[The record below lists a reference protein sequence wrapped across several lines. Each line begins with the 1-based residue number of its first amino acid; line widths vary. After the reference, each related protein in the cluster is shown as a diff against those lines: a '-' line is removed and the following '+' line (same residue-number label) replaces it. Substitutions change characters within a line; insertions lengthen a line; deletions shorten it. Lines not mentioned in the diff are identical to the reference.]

1 MKWGPGNANLQSKI
15 FFIWFGCCFLCIAF
29 VYFFIY
35 ETKGL
40 TLEQI
45 DELYDE
51 VSVARDSVG
60 WVPTKSFVEKTGKV
74 GAEEVEGGVLETGE
88 AVSGDAGVVGGRS
101 EGARV

>member
-51 VSVARDSVG
+51 VSVAKNSVG
-60 WVPTKSFVEKTGKV
+60 WVPTKTFAEKTGKV
-74 GAEEVEGGVLETGE
+74 GAEEVEGGVLETEE
-88 AVSGDAGVVGGRS
+88 AVSGDAGVVGGQS